1 MTRGQFAALAQLLR
15 LRQGKARK
23 VAERV
28 MVNGEATPEAARA
41 EGLEYRAGCYAVKR
55 ARTGLA
61 LAQKATAT
69 DPLDTI
75 T

>member
-28 MVNGEATPEAARA
+28 MVDGEATPAAARA
-41 EGLEYRAGCYAVKR
+41 EGLEYRAASYAIKR
-55 ARTGLA
+55 ARAGLA
-61 LAQKATAT
+61 LAHKATASEIA
-69 DPLDTI
+69 LL
-75 T
+75 